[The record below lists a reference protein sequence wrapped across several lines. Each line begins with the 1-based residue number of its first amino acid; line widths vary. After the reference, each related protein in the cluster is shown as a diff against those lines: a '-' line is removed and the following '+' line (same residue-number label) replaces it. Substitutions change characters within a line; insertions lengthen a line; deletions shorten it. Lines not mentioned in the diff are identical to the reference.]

1 MEAAEYMVKVAVIG
15 IIAIFLA
22 MAVRKDKQ
30 EFAMLIILA
39 ASLLILGL
47 ALSKIDDVLDV
58 IRIAGSYL
66 GDNSVYINILFKMVG
81 ITYVAEFSSNLCRD
95 AGFGAVGNQIE
106 FFGKVLILAVSVPV
120 IKTLI
125 QTITEIL

>member
-1 MEAAEYMVKVAVIG
+1 MLKVAVIG
-15 IIAIFLA
+15 IISVFLA
-22 MAVRKDKQ
+22 MAVKKDKQ

-47 ALSKIDDVLDV
+47 ALSKINDVMNV
-58 IRIAGSYL
+58 IHMAEDYL
-66 GDNSVYINILFKMVG
+66 GNNSVYIGILLKMVG

-106 FFGKVLILAVSVPV
+106 FFGKIMIIAVSMPV
-120 IKTLI
+120 IKSLL
-125 QTITEIL
+125 QTISEIL

>member
-1 MEAAEYMVKVAVIG
+1 MVKVAVIG
-15 IIAIFLA
+15 IIAAFLA
-22 MAVRKDKQ
+22 MVVKKGQQ

-47 ALSKIDDVLDV
+47 ALSRINDV
-58 IRIAGSYL
+58 ISVIHIAEDYL
-66 GDNSVYINILFKMVG
+66 GNNSIYISILLKMAG

-106 FFGKVLILAVSVPV
+106 FFGKVMIIAISMPV
-120 IKTLI
+120 IKSLL
-125 QTITEIL
+125 QTISEIL

>member
-1 MEAAEYMVKVAVIG
+1 MVKVAVIG
-15 IIAIFLA
+15 IISVFLA
-22 MAVRKDKQ
+22 MAVKKDKQ

-47 ALSKIDDVLDV
+47 ALSKINDVMNV
-58 IRIAGSYL
+58 IHMAEDYL
-66 GDNSVYINILFKMVG
+66 GNNSVYIGILLKMVG

-106 FFGKVLILAVSVPV
+106 FFGKIMIIAVSMPV
-120 IKTLI
+120 IKSLL
-125 QTITEIL
+125 QTISEIL

>member
-1 MEAAEYMVKVAVIG
+1 MVKVAVIG
-15 IIAIFLA
+15 IIAVFLA
-22 MAVRKDKQ
+22 MAVKKDKQ

-47 ALSKIDDVLDV
+47 ALSKIDDVMNV
-58 IRIAGSYL
+58 IHMAEDYL
-66 GDNSVYINILFKMVG
+66 GNNSVYIGILLKMVG

-106 FFGKVLILAVSVPV
+106 FFGKIMIIAVSMPV
-120 IKTLI
+120 IKSLL
-125 QTITEIL
+125 QTISEIL

>member
-1 MEAAEYMVKVAVIG
+1 MVKVAVIG
-15 IIAIFLA
+15 IIAVFLA
-22 MAVRKDKQ
+22 MAVKKDKQ

-47 ALSKIDDVLDV
+47 ALSKINDVMNV
-58 IRIAGSYL
+58 IHMAEDYL
-66 GDNSVYINILFKMVG
+66 GNNSVYIGILLKMVG

-106 FFGKVLILAVSVPV
+106 FFGKIMIIAVSMPV
-120 IKTLI
+120 IKSLL
-125 QTITEIL
+125 QTISEIL